1 MDRADHLGQPVI
13 TVAVATPTDAADWA
27 AMRQA
32 LWPAGGDTGT
42 HADDIAR
49 LLTDPGNTVNLIARD
64 ETGDA
69 IGFAEASLRHD
80 YVNGTESSPVAFLE
94 GIHVVPACRRTG
106 VAGQMV
112 QAVEHWARQLGC
124 SELASDT
131 DIANIASQKL
141 HDALGFTETQRVVYF
156 RKRLGKA

>member
-13 TVAVATPTDAADWA
+13 SIAVATAQDAADWV

-32 LWPAGGDTGT
+32 LWPKGNPGTHSADIAQLLAAPGDTINFIAR
-42 HADDIAR
+42 ADDGR
-49 LLTDPGNTVNLIARD
+49 PV
-64 ETGDA
+64 
-69 IGFAEASLRHD
+69 GFSEAGLRHD

-94 GIHVVPACRRTG
+94 GIYVDPAFRRTG
-106 VAGQMV
+106 VARQLV
-112 QAVEHWARQLGC
+112 EAVENWARQQGC

-131 DIANIASQKL
+131 GIANIPSQKL

-156 RKRLGKA
+156 RKVLG